1 MAESNVP
8 SPVITAVP
16 QSSLPEGQGDMDL
29 TISSLEIATKQQ
41 SGLTGSQ
48 IESTVKL
55 SEITSETDPALIHSQ
70 VSSKDL
76 VPMTLAEAYRST
88 IDKAY
93 PDLKLTVSGAKK
105 VKAFIQNMRLG
116 GSSGVLLICAGDRC
130 EFNVACPLYQ
140 EKVHPLDQPCP
151 LEAIVVMDTR
161 AELSSLVDLDTRNPI
176 IRGYISELTQIA
188 TLMWRCQM
196 KLAYDHHDVI
206 QQVPAVVTPEGTVH
220 TKSEASPLLEVL
232 DRLSSRRSRILK
244 ELALTE
250 ESRWRREAAL
260 GQKSEDSLSRVQA
273 ARKAAIQNAQGI
285 LPTAIAPP
293 AHVQLP
299 GVTIS
304 QEKKLE

>member
-8 SPVITAVP
+8 SPDT
-16 QSSLPEGQGDMDL
+16 DL
-29 TISSLEIATKQQ
+29 TISEEQP
-41 SGLTGSQ
+41 
-48 IESTVKL
+48 TVKL
-55 SEITSETDPALIHSQ
+55 SEITSETDPEVIHRQALDR
-70 VSSKDL
+70 DL

-93 PDLKLTVSGAKK
+93 PDLKLTVAGAKK
-105 VKAFIQNMRLG
+105 VKAFITNMRMG
-116 GSSGVLLICAGDRC
+116 GASGVLLICAGDRC

-140 EKVHPLDQPCP
+140 EKAHPVDQPCP
-151 LEAIVVMDTR
+151 LEAMVVMDTR

-176 IRGYISELTQIA
+176 IRGYIAELVQIA

-220 TKSEASPLLEVL
+220 TKSESAPLLEVL
-232 DRLSSRRSRILK
+232 DRLSGRRSRILK

-260 GQKSEDSLSRVQA
+260 GAKSEDSLSRTQA
-273 ARKAAIQNAQGI
+273 ARKAALQTAQGI

-299 GVTIS
+299 GVSKSIPS
-304 QEKKLE
+304 EEGEKS